1 MRFPAEREAAATSGA
16 GTAVPLNCIAFA
28 PGGIRTT
35 RARPGL
41 SMCAATRDSLIAK
54 AVRPLSPANILK
66 AGFYTQTM
74 WNCRH
79 CCPRCS
85 HGLRSM
91 SAGSRL
97 KRGQLTES
105 AVTGLTEDRNTANL
119 GFRRHRHKHGLKV
132 FSPRLRPLPVPANCC
147 VNLGLQT
154 KRRVQKN
161 FCGVPIALPCARPA
175 EQQRL

>member
-1 MRFPAEREAAATSGA
+1 
-16 GTAVPLNCIAFA
+16 
-28 PGGIRTT
+28 
-35 RARPGL
+35 
-41 SMCAATRDSLIAK
+41 
-54 AVRPLSPANILK
+54 
-66 AGFYTQTM
+66 
-74 WNCRH
+74 
-79 CCPRCS
+79 
-85 HGLRSM
+85 M

-105 AVTGLTEDRNTANL
+105 AVTDLTEDRNTANL

-175 EQQRL
+175 EQQPLQSVTGWLAECYYARLRTISPAKAWIARNGTLLRGSAGLRRARCACDGTAQIDAPEEKKGREPAQYKLRRRQC